1 MRIALTMRI
10 TEAPGTAE
18 LRDAISH
25 DWLARL
31 AAWDMTPVPVPNILA
46 QPEAYLDGLGVDL
59 LVLTGGDDLGVTPER
74 DATESRLL
82 AHAVG
87 KGLAVLGVC
96 RGMQLINH
104 HLGGRLSRIDDH
116 VACSHDIV
124 VEPVWRDLYDGRT
137 TVNSF
142 HALGIPAD
150 GLAEGLAAAAFDSEG
165 HVEAFHHR
173 TKPLAGV
180 MWHPERPDAPA
191 EDRRLIES
199 LTAEGAFWT

>member
-1 MRIALTMRI
+1 MRIALSMRI
-10 TEAPGTAE
+10 MEAPGTAE

-25 DWLARL
+25 EWLARL

-59 LVLTGGDDLGVTPER
+59 LVLTGGEDLGVTPER
-74 DATESRLL
+74 DATETRLL
-82 AHAVG
+82 AHAAG
-87 KGLAVLGVC
+87 KGLAMLGVC

-116 VACSHDIV
+116 VACSHAVV
-124 VEPVWRDLYDGRT
+124 VEPAWKDLYPGRT

-142 HALGIPAD
+142 HGLGIAAD
-150 GLAEGLAAAAFDSEG
+150 GLAEGLAAAAFDREG

-173 TKPLAGV
+173 TKPLAGI
-180 MWHPERPDAPA
+180 MWHPERPDAPE
-191 EDRRLIES
+191 EDRKLIEI
-199 LTAEGAFWT
+199 LIAEGAFWA

>member
-1 MRIALTMRI
+1 MRIALSMRI
-10 TEAPGTAE
+10 IEAPGTAE

-46 QPEAYLDGLGVDL
+46 QPEAYLDGMGVDL
-59 LVLTGGDDLGVTPER
+59 LVLTGGEDLGVTPER
-74 DATESRLL
+74 DDTESRLL
-82 AHAVG
+82 AHALG
-87 KGLAVLGVC
+87 NGLAVLGVC

-104 HLGGRLSRIDDH
+104 YLGGRLSRIDDH
-116 VACSHDIV
+116 VACSHAVV
-124 VEPVWRDLYDGRT
+124 VEPVWRDLYPGPT

-142 HALGIPAD
+142 HALGIAAD
-150 GLAEGLAAAAFDSEG
+150 GLAEGLAAAAFDREG

-173 TKPLAGV
+173 TKPLAGI
-180 MWHPERPDAPA
+180 MWHPERPAAPA

-199 LTAEGAFWT
+199 LIAEGAFWT